1 MLIIIKLEQASRRI
15 LEVCFEFSAAM
26 LRKACFNLYARTFA
40 DAKFA
45 SGPSRGGA
53 ARPKVGPASLDD
65 KKAASRD
72 WCSCTMP
79 HVQKLQGSGYQCNF
93 KTAEPRAMQKRPA
106 WTCPRRIFSRKIVI
120 IQRAELAG
128 QLANTSAGTGSC
140 QVRTAA

>member
-40 DAKFA
+40 GAKFA

-65 KKAASRD
+65 KKAAKRLQVAIGAAVPCHMYTETARQWLSVQLQN
-72 WCSCTMP
+72 CSTARNAKEASLDMSTP
-79 HVQKLQGSGYQCNF
+79 DLQQEDRHHPNS
-93 KTAEPRAMQKRPA
+93 
-106 WTCPRRIFSRKIVI
+106 
-120 IQRAELAG
+120 
-128 QLANTSAGTGSC
+128 
-140 QVRTAA
+140 